1 MSVFVKKILFIFSV
15 CFNSYAFIFLV
26 LCVIVD
32 VHCLKHDVGYLGYHY
47 DYSVFDDRES
57 IDGKRMPSIDCD
69 RFLNFDDYVVVKK
82 VYDDSET
89 MRKWNMRSNAETG
102 SFSDLSVHENA
113 MVVGNTYYY
122 IIDKRHNKQIGPL
135 EYKNCVAVCSDLG
148 LRLF

>member
-26 LCVIVD
+26 LCVIGD
-32 VHCLKHDVGYLGYHY
+32 VYCLKQDGGYMGYHY
-47 DYSVFDDRES
+47 KCRTCDDYEW
-57 IDGKRMPSIDCD
+57 IKGKRMPSIDCD

-89 MRKWNMRSNAETG
+89 MRKWNMRGNAETR
-102 SFSDLSVHENA
+102 SFSDLSVPENA